1 MTNSSPLRRGFCW
14 LWLRLV
20 LRYISLHF
28 TWRILEHERSR
39 WAKERRRKKVKG
51 QILWHK
57 CPVMHSKNFL
67 VYVTPFYLATIIP
80 TDHVITSTILLDCYL
95 TLWTFLEHHQIDEQ
109 ILNTVWFIMD
119 SFYQCCNESS
129 HWLGTR
135 VAIICDPS
143 TKMTRVKR
151 PKWLDSSQQLQMTH
165 TRLVDFCH
173 KWLESTQLQFVQD
186 KFIKNIVVE

>member
-135 VAIICDPS
+135 VAIFCDPS
-143 TKMTRVKR
+143 TKNDSSQEAQMTWLKSTAANDSYSTCWFLSQMTRVN
-151 PKWLDSSQQLQMTH
+151 SATICSG
-165 TRLVDFCH
+165 
-173 KWLESTQLQFVQD
+173 
-186 KFIKNIVVE
+186 